1 MKLDGTSSKERDAPS
16 LLSKL
21 TGFRGSATRVAVFGV
36 RAPTR
41 GTTVA
46 IRAGSRAR
54 GACSASA
61 DGPLREAS
69 RRDCETRT
77 PLVVAA
83 TQVVAERPRKRTS
96 AATVAAP
103 GKEVEREGLAWR
115 ASVRVVRGI
124 VIVFVVQAT
133 EALRVVTGRD
143 VVQRLQLRA
152 VVAFLRHD
160 GNSALDSEE
169 AT

>member
-1 MKLDGTSSKERDAPS
+1 M
-16 LLSKL
+16 
-21 TGFRGSATRVAVFGV
+21 
-36 RAPTR
+36 
-41 GTTVA
+41 
-46 IRAGSRAR
+46 
-54 GACSASA
+54 
-61 DGPLREAS
+61 
-69 RRDCETRT
+69 
-77 PLVVAA
+77 
-83 TQVVAERPRKRTS
+83 
-96 AATVAAP
+96 
-103 GKEVEREGLAWR
+103 EREGLAWR